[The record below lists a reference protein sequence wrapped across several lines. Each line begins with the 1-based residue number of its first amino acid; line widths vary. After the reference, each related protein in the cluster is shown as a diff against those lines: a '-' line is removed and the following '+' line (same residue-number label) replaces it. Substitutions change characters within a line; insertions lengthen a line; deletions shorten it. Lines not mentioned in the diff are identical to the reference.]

1 MLTLTALSPDQRGY
15 KVLSGGSLYYQKERS
30 HLPGKHFVVYRTI
43 MNCPLL
49 RRTLARAAATGAFI
63 MTERSYPT
71 SEVRGRSHEDPMP
84 EGRWQEELPHVRGQ
98 GQWPRVPGCDGT
110 GTAERNY
117 PTSEVRGGGQEEL
130 PHIPGQGGGRE
141 DLPHAGGQ
149 GPRPGGATPPPRS
162 SGCRGTGGPRG
173 ATPHSRL

>member
-98 GQWPRVPGCDGT
+98 GWW
-110 GTAERNY
+110 
-117 PTSEVRGGGQEEL
+117 
-130 PHIPGQGGGRE
+130 
-141 DLPHAGGQ
+141 
-149 GPRPGGATPPPRS
+149 
-162 SGCRGTGGPRG
+162 PRG
-173 ATPHSRL
+173 ATPHPRPGRRPGGPTPRRRPGAAARRSNPTSKKQWLQGHRRA